1 MKNNLDADTYEQA
14 RGLVTN
20 ADTIELVELLVR
32 ATAPTKLP
40 SEGGH
45 NPEGLSWESI
55 EAEMFRKDEQG
66 NMLRSTNLAHD
77 QKVKTMMEAWGG
89 NQ

>member
-20 ADTIELVELLVR
+20 ADTIELVELLVK

-40 SEGGH
+40 LEGGTH
-45 NPEGLSWESI
+45 PQGLTWSDVEH
-55 EAEMFRKDEQG
+55 EMFKKDDNG
-66 NMLRSTNLAHD
+66 NLLRSTNSGHE
-77 QKVKTMMEAWGG
+77 QKIQKMMATFEH
-89 NQ
+89 Q